1 MWQTGNP
8 IVDQLA
14 RIREYGLEFTHR
26 RFYSKYKGT
35 VETNYDL
42 QQQGR
47 IKVSVP
53 DLGNLNIPPKLD
65 LTQGEVQIQ
74 SVPGRSA
81 SQTLDLYA
89 YPSAQFAGDNYGMYF
104 PPETGDPVWV
114 WFEQGD
120 PSQPHYSGSWWTNPG
135 VNKAKTSD
143 TSRIPAEFKNPLS
156 FKPTARG
163 IKTKRGHGLSFEDD
177 ADLGFDTGITIWT
190 GESQVPASLEAA
202 PLPAKKRHSITMSD
216 RDEEIHIKTFGH
228 GPTQNG
234 HATIWDDFA
243 ASQGIRTTSIYGHT
257 INIDDVTKSITISTK
272 LGHKIILSDITNS
285 ITAQTVLGNKLI
297 LNDTLKTASLTTPL
311 QQSVTLNDTALSTSV
326 TTPGTVSVTAGAAA
340 TVTAGGAATISAAG
354 ALALTGT
361 GLTITSA
368 GAGPSVSVASGIST
382 NSFTGL
388 VTENYNGALT
398 QIVVGGWSMNAGI
411 MNLTSVSANIL
422 AATLL
427 SLGSLTGTKLY
438 LVTENFIDAFNA
450 HTHPT
455 AALGPPSVP
464 STIIPKAP
472 PYVTS
477 SVKAD

>member
-8 IVDQLA
+8 IIDQLA
-14 RIREYGLEFTHR
+14 RIREHGLEFTHR

-35 VETNYDL
+35 VETNTDL

-53 DLGNLNIPPKLD
+53 DLGDLNIPPGTD
-65 LTQGEVQIQ
+65 LSQGEVPIP

-81 SQTLDLYA
+81 SQTLDLFA

-104 PPETGDPVWV
+104 PPEVGDPVWV
-114 WFEQGD
+114 WFEHGD

-135 VNKAKTSD
+135 LNKAKTSD

-156 FKPTARG
+156 FKPTTRG
-163 IKTKRGHGLSFEDD
+163 IKSKRGHGFMMEDD
-177 ADLGFDTGITIWT
+177 VDLGFDTGITIWT
-190 GESQVPASLEAA
+190 GEPQPSASDAP
-202 PLPAKKRHSITMSD
+202 PLPAKKHHTFIMSD
-216 RDEEIHIKTFGH
+216 RDQEIHIKTFGP
-228 GPTQNG
+228 GPVQNG
-234 HATIWDDFA
+234 HETVWDDFP

-257 INIDDVTKSITISTK
+257 INIDDVAKSITVSTK
-272 LGHKIILSDITNS
+272 LGHKIVLSDTLNS
-285 ITAQTVLGNKLI
+285 ITAKTVLGNTLT
-297 LNDTLKTASLTTPL
+297 LNDTLQTASLTTPL
-311 QQSVTLNDTALSTSV
+311 QQSVVLNDLLLSTAV
-326 TTPGTVSVTAGAAA
+326 TTPGMVTVTAGTSAAI
-340 TVTAGGAATISAAG
+340 TAGGAATVSAAG
-354 ALALTGT
+354 ALALAGT

-368 GAGPSVSVASGIST
+368 GAGPAVSVASGIST

-398 QIVVGGWSMNAGI
+398 QIVVGGWNMTAGI
-411 MNLTSVSANIL
+411 MNLTTVSANIL
-422 AATLL
+422 AATLI
-427 SLGSLTGTKLY
+427 SLGSLTGTKLF

-464 STIIPKAP
+464 SVIIPKLP

-477 SVKAD
+477 NVKAD